1 MLTAFNQ
8 NIDLITSTVS
18 PEIELGG
25 GSRYGRQQS
34 FSNREGHR

>member
-18 PEIELGG
+18 PEIDV